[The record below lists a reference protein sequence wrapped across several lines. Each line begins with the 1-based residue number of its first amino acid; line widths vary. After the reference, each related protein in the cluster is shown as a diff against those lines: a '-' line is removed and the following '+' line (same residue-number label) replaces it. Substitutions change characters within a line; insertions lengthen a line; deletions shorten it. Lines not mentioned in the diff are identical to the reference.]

1 MGIRKLHG
9 STAGQKGTVVDYSVL
24 TKKKPEKSLL
34 VKKVSKAGRNAHG
47 HVTVRHR
54 GGGVKRKIRII
65 DTKRVDKA
73 GVPARVAALE
83 YDPGRTAFL
92 ALLFYADGEKRYIV
106 APEGV
111 KEGDEIVC
119 DTKAK
124 IQTGNRMEIRNIPP
138 GYPVHDVELTAGKGA
153 QMVKS
158 AGSSAKI
165 TSLDGDMAQIE
176 LPSGEVRYIP
186 KNCYATIGVVSNSD
200 HANVRI
206 GKAGRKR
213 KMGWRPQVL
222 GKSMNAVD
230 HPHGGGE
237 GHSPIG
243 LKAPKTPW
251 GAPALGKKTRSKKNP
266 SSRFI
271 IRGRKKKKK

>member
-1 MGIRKLHG
+1 MGIRILHG
-9 STAGQKGTVVDYSVL
+9 STTGQKATVVDYSVL

-34 VKKVSKAGRNAHG
+34 VKKKSVSGRNAHG
-47 HVTVRHR
+47 HITVRHR
-54 GGGVKRKIRII
+54 GGGVKQKLRLV

-92 ALLFYADGEKRYIV
+92 ALLFYADGEKRYII
-106 APEGV
+106 APEGINV
-111 KEGDEIVC
+111 DDVIIC
-119 DTKAK
+119 DKKAK
-124 IQTGNRMEIRNIPP
+124 IQTGNRLEIRNIPP
-138 GYPVHDVELTAGKGA
+138 GYPIHDVELKPGKGS

-158 AGSSAKI
+158 AGSSGKI
-165 TSLDGDMAQIE
+165 TSLDGPMAQIE
-176 LPSGEVRYIP
+176 LPSGEVRYVP
-186 KNCYATIGVVSNSD
+186 KNCFATIGVVSNAD

-222 GKSMNAVD
+222 GKSMNAAD

-243 LKAPKTPW
+243 MKAPKTPW
-251 GAPALGKKTRSKKNP
+251 GAPALGKKTRSGKKT
-266 SSRFI
+266 SSKFI
-271 IRGRKKKKK
+271 LRGRKK

>member
-1 MGIRKLHG
+1 MPVRILKN
-9 STAGQKGTVVDYSVL
+9 STSGQKASVVDYSIL
-24 TKKKPEKSLL
+24 TRKKPEKSLCI
-34 VKKVSKAGRNAHG
+34 KKVSGSGRNAHG
-47 HVTVRHR
+47 HITVRHR

-65 DTKRVDKA
+65 DSKRTDKA
-73 GVPARVAALE
+73 GIPARVTALE

-92 ALLFYADGEKRYIV
+92 ALLCYNDGEKRYVI

-111 KEGDEIVC
+111 SVGAEVIC
-119 DTKAK
+119 DKKAK
-124 IQTGNRMEIRNIPP
+124 IQTGNRIQIRNIPP
-138 GYPVHDVELTAGKGA
+138 GYPIHDVELKFGKGGELI
-153 QMVKS
+153 KS
-158 AGSSAKI
+158 AGSSGKI
-165 TSLDGDMAQIE
+165 TSQDGEMAQIE
-176 LPSGEVRYIP
+176 LPSGEVRYIS
-186 KNCYATIGVVSNSD
+186 KECYATIGIVSNAD

-222 GKSMNAVD
+222 GKSMNPVD

-251 GAPALGKKTRSKKNP
+251 GAPALGKKTRSPRKV

-271 IRGRKKKKK
+271 IRRRKKK